1 MLEIFVT
8 IDSSIDINVK
18 LWDAPLADFKISLL
32 FFWQLWSILSNN
44 VSLLFTILYSCDL
57 IKNGGIAKISP
68 CIKSEIFENVMTG
81 VCITLHVY
89 HCRWMNPI
97 FSTGYKRKL
106 EIEDMFNVT
115 NEDASEDLG
124 KRLERY
130 RSASKS
136 KRFQ

>member
-68 CIKSEIFENVMTG
+68 CIKSEIFEKCNG
-81 VCITLHVY
+81 RSLYNPVY